1 MINKVEL
8 NDINASSIS
17 VIMVSYMTGPVLF
30 ESIKHVILD
39 TKISELIIIDNGN
52 PEQVREKLFL
62 LVKSYGHIKVKT
74 GHGNIG
80 FSKGCNYGAKVASGN
95 YLLFLNPDALIS
107 KNSATKLM
115 NLGKNLKRPWITGG
129 KLINSRG
136 EEQRGSRR
144 GEVTLFSSLL
154 TVLHLGKKTIHQENN
169 PLPNGAIQCSAV
181 SGALLMIDKSSF
193 QIINGFDEDFFLHVE
208 DLDICKRAIKKGG
221 DVYFLPNATAM
232 HYGATSDIKKIKI
245 ELQKLNG
252 FKKYFIKHRKYNL
265 EIILIYMSLPLMAL
279 YFLCKATFSSD
290 KKT

>member
-1 MINKVEL
+1 MINEVEL

-17 VIMVSYMTGPVLF
+17 VIMVSYMTGPALF
-30 ESIKHVILD
+30 EAIKHVILD

-95 YLLFLNPDALIS
+95 YLLFLNPDALIT

-115 NLGKNLKRPWITGG
+115 NLGKTLKRPWITGG

-144 GEVTLFSSLL
+144 GEVTLFA
-154 TVLHLGKKTIHQENN
+154 
-169 PLPNGAIQCSAV
+169 PA
-181 SGALLMIDKSSF
+181 ALLSVHLAYVKVLS
-193 QIINGFDEDFFLHVE
+193 
-208 DLDICKRAIKKGG
+208 
-221 DVYFLPNATAM
+221 
-232 HYGATSDIKKIKI
+232 
-245 ELQKLNG
+245 
-252 FKKYFIKHRKYNL
+252 L
-265 EIILIYMSLPLMAL
+265 EVTTP
-279 YFLCKATFSSD
+279 
-290 KKT
+290 